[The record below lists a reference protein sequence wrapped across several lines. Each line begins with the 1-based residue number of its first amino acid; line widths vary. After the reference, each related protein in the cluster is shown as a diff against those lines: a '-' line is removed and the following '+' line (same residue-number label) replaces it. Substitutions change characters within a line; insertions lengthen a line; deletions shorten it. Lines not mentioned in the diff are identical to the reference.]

1 MRQHPLPC
9 SPEPSWQRSWTRRP
23 SLRSSSPEPPWQ
35 QPVPWRRPASWQPSS
50 SGPSRPRRLR
60 SSQPLVDLLNL
71 DEVSDGADVAARLRV
86 IGTDDRVADPLE
98 TERTQRVALVLLLT
112 HLGLDLC
119 DLEALGHQAP
129 AFCAAAAAAFASLRM
144 MMSGTTAS

>member
-1 MRQHPLPC
+1 
-9 SPEPSWQRSWTRRP
+9 PSWRQPW
-23 SLRSSSPEPPWQ
+23 PEPPSRRWPSPE
-35 QPVPWRRPASWQPSS
+35 QPWLRPASWRRQPSEPQPS

-71 DEVSDGADVAARLRV
+71 DEVSDRADVATRLRV

-98 TERTQRVALVLLLT
+98 TERTQRVALVLLLA

-129 AFCAAAAAAFASLRM
+129 AFCAAAAAAAFASLRM
-144 MMSGTTAS
+144 MISGTTAS

>member
-9 SPEPSWQRSWTRRP
+9 SPEPSWQRSWTTQP
-23 SLRSSSPEPPWQ
+23 SLRSSSPAPWQ
-35 QPVPWRRPASWQPSS
+35 RLASWQPSS

-86 IGTDDRVADPLE
+86 VRTDDRVADPLE